1 MSVQEQT
8 KPVASQAPLIELIDV
23 HKRFGDLVVLNGVNL
38 KISEGQ
44 TIVIIG
50 ASGVGKSV
58 LIKHIVGLLDPDKGQ
73 ILFRE
78 QRIDQLPPKKI
89 AKLRRQF
96 GYLFQ
101 LSALFDSMTA
111 GENVAFPVVQGRR
124 KPKAEVDKIVA
135 NKLRLVGLDG
145 VQNKMPSQLSGG
157 QKKRVALARAIAL
170 DPEVILYDE
179 PTTGLDPVRADV
191 INELILRL
199 KKTLNVTS
207 IVVTH
212 DMSTVF
218 KVADRVLMLMGGNF
232 IFDGTPE
239 ELKNATEPRV
249 QRFISGQASDE
260 DILELDG
267 AA

>member
-1 MSVQEQT
+1 MADKQNNPSDGNTPIIQ
-8 KPVASQAPLIELIDV
+8 LIDV
-23 HKRFGDLVVLNGVNL
+23 HKRFGTHVVLDGVNL
-38 KISEGQ
+38 SIPEGQ
-44 TIVIIG
+44 TLVIIG

-58 LIKHIVGLLDPDKGQ
+58 LIKHIVGLLQPDSGQ
-73 ILFRE
+73 VYYRG
-78 QRIDQLPPKKI
+78 QRVDGLSEKKFS
-89 AKLRRQF
+89 KLRRNF

-111 GENVAFPVVQGRR
+111 GQNVAFPVEQASKKSR
-124 KPKAEVDKIVA
+124 AEIDRLVA
-135 NKLRLVGLDG
+135 TKLRLVGLDG
-145 VQNKMPSQLSGG
+145 VQHKMPTELSGG

-199 KKTLNVTS
+199 KNNLRVTS

-212 DMSTVF
+212 DLSTVF
-218 KVADRVLMLMGGNF
+218 KVADRVAMLMGGNF
-232 IFDGTPE
+232 IFDGTPT
-239 ELKNATEPRV
+239 ELRESTEPRV
-249 QRFISGQASDE
+249 QRFISGRASEE
-260 DILELDG
+260 DLLELDG